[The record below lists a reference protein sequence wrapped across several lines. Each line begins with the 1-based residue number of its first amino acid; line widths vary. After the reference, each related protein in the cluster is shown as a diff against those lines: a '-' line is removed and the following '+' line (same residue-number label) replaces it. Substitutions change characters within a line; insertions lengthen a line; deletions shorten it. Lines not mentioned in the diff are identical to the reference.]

1 MDTSSIVP
9 KEAKSLSACVS
20 CRLVMQNKQWDDHL
34 TCPNCHKETDTT
46 SRFSGITSFIH
57 PKSSWVAKFMDS
69 RKNIPGVYAVHVFGE
84 SEENDYDQADNED
97 YIDDNDYSQ
106 N

>member
-1 MDTSSIVP
+1 
-9 KEAKSLSACVS
+9 
-20 CRLVMQNKQWDDHL
+20 
-34 TCPNCHKETDTT
+34 
-46 SRFSGITSFIH
+46 
-57 PKSSWVAKFMDS
+57 MDS
-69 RKNIPGVYAVHVFGE
+69 RKNIPGIYAVHVFGE